1 MLKIIT
7 TITAIAGALLLNGCG
22 AKPEALIKNH
32 DANSLRAYVNIS
44 NGAGVPSWAAN
55 ESKAF
60 RNALEVAAAT
70 TLEKKFKY
78 FAFIEPKEI
87 SNFDGSLL
95 NSAEEILKKCS
106 SSSLL
111 ALSVPDTGGLHKCG
125 TYNTRASL
133 SIVMFNEEQKDFTVF
148 NAQEVLDYMK
158 EKDLYGALEVNV
170 KQLAS

>member
-1 MLKIIT
+1 MLKTIT
-7 TITAIAGALLLNGCG
+7 TITAITGALLLSGCG

-32 DANSLRAYVNIS
+32 DTNSLRAYINIK
-44 NGAGVPSWAAN
+44 NGAGVPSWSAN

-70 TLEKKFKY
+70 TLEKKYKY

-95 NSAEEILKKCS
+95 NTAEEILKKCS
-106 SSSLL
+106 PSSLL
-111 ALSVPDTGGLHKCG
+111 ALSIPGTAGLHKCG
-125 TYNTRASL
+125 TYNTNASL

-158 EKDLYGALEVNV
+158 EKDLYDGLAVDV
-170 KQLAS
+170 KQL

>member
-7 TITAIAGALLLNGCG
+7 IVTVVAGALLLSGCG
-22 AKPEALIKNH
+22 AKPQAVIKNH
-32 DANSLRAYVNIS
+32 DANSLRAYINIS

-70 TLEKKFKY
+70 TLEKKYKY

-95 NSAEEILKKCS
+95 NTPKEILEKCS
-106 SSSLL
+106 PNSLL
-111 ALSVPDTGGLHKCG
+111 ALSVPGTAGLHKCG
-125 TYNTRASL
+125 TYNTKASL

-148 NAQEVLDYMK
+148 NAQEVLAYMK
-158 EKDLYGALEVNV
+158 EKDLYEGLEIEA
-170 KQLAS
+170 K